1 MLDICISHADVFFIS
16 GMWFRDRK
24 PREYVIR
31 KAKSYLIPFYGYSLL
46 ILTIDFI
53 LFRDKDFFV
62 ASIIDVLRGEGS
74 FFLLWFLFSLFFVE
88 IIYYVIYRL
97 IKNKRSICIIAF
109 ILALIPEIKSAVRR
123 KDLYPDRQQ
132 HPGLP

>member
-1 MLDICISHADVFFIS
+1 
-16 GMWFRDRK
+16 MWFRDRK

-62 ASIIDVLRGEGS
+62 ASIIVVLRGEGS
-74 FFLLWFLFSLFFVE
+74 EQVRKQYT
-88 IIYYVIYRL
+88 ID
-97 IKNKRSICIIAF
+97 KNPH
-109 ILALIPEIKSAVRR
+109 PE
-123 KDLYPDRQQ
+123 
-132 HPGLP
+132 G

>member
-1 MLDICISHADVFFIS
+1 MSKEKSLCSKRVEWIDVAKAIGVFCVVAGHTGLPILLKCWIYVFHMPMFFFIS

-53 LFRDKDFFV
+53 LFRDKDF
-62 ASIIDVLRGEGS
+62 LW
-74 FFLLWFLFSLFFVE
+74 LL
-88 IIYYVIYRL
+88 
-97 IKNKRSICIIAF
+97 
-109 ILALIPEIKSAVRR
+109 
-123 KDLYPDRQQ
+123 
-132 HPGLP
+132 